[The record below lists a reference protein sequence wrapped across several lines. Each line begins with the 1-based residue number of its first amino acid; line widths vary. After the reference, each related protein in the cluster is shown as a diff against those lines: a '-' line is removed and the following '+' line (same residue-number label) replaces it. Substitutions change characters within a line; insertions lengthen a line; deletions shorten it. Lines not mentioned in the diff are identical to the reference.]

1 LVTLCGF
8 PLTTHKQKFIRY
20 LLVLA
25 IILLIA
31 EIAIDRF
38 QKSKKVTIVKELSVL
53 QIETVFFKVLDE
65 YGIDLKWISKKRES
79 SKSPSG
85 DVRYS
90 DDDSTVVQYFVK
102 IPSDVPVPLIIRDMN
117 KIIEKEITGFVSEEK
132 KIYGSAEIRI
142 YTNEILKLRAT
153 LIPEKNLT
161 RTRNVLS
168 FIISDALDLS
178 ENKFNDF
185 LSVSQPLACTVVPD
199 NSLIAKIDSIKN
211 YRKEYGVLLSDEIS
225 DSKMKLKQE
234 FQKELLRGSIKN
246 IVTAFKDARVYLID
260 EKSKLFNS
268 AIYNF
273 VRDDFQNRG
282 IKLHPRSELI
292 ELNANEDSELFSKF
306 RFYSNDT
313 SGVRQKLFLTTFKNF
328 QKILPELE
336 RFKKKGHKIIP
347 LSKSYLVQKLK

>member
-1 LVTLCGF
+1 M
-8 PLTTHKQKFIRY
+8 TTHKQKFIRY

-38 QKSKKVTIVKELSVL
+38 QKPKEVKIVKELSVL
-53 QIETVFFKVLDE
+53 QIETVFFRVLDE

-79 SKSPSG
+79 SKSPSDIPSG
-85 DVRYS
+85 KVKHS

-132 KIYGSAEIRI
+132 KIYGPAEIRI

-161 RTRNVLS
+161 RTQNVLS

-178 ENKFNDF
+178 ESKFNDF

-211 YRKEYGVLLSDEIS
+211 YRKEYCVLLNDEIN

-246 IVTAFKDARVYLID
+246 IVNSFKDTRVYLID

-273 VRDDFQNRG
+273 VRDDFQNKG
-282 IKLHPRSELI
+282 IKLHPRSGLI

-313 SGVRQKLFLTTFKNF
+313 SGVRQKLFLTTFDNF
-328 QKILPELE
+328 QKILPQLE

-347 LSKSYLVQKLK
+347 LSKSYLISQTN